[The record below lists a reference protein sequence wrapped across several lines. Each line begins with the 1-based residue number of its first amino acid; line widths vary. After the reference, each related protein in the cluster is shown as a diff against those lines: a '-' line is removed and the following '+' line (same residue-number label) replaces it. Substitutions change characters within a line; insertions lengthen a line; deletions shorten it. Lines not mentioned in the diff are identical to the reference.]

1 MKDRIFLKVMVA
13 VDVLLLSCVV
23 LAVVYFS
30 KRSSN
35 IQPEVLGTQDVV
47 EERLEEFTVP
57 ICNQGKCM
65 WLSSESVVLEGIV
78 DRNAVYQRVLTQV
91 IPYFEQNY
99 GGKTAVQNRAGSFV
113 YWKEDYIPNL
123 SNIFDDVYRA
133 FVSKEDDYVEVSIE
147 DLPGT
152 DGRYAP
158 RYIEV
163 DNSKQKLYVWVNG
176 VVQKEILLSGPKVG
190 YEVYGV
196 FPIVDKGEA
205 PIAPTGDY
213 MPYWMAFYYSPKQEA
228 WYGLHGLIWWYDDDG
243 NKEYEP
249 ESNIGVRRS
258 GGCIRMLVE
267 DAKYIYD
274 IFEKG
279 DLVLIH
285 E

>member
-1 MKDRIFLKVMVA
+1 M
-13 VDVLLLSCVV
+13 
-23 LAVVYFS
+23 
-30 KRSSN
+30 
-35 IQPEVLGTQDVV
+35 
-47 EERLEEFTVP
+47 
-57 ICNQGKCM
+57 
-65 WLSSESVVLEGIV
+65 
-78 DRNAVYQRVLTQV
+78 
-91 IPYFEQNY
+91 
-99 GGKTAVQNRAGSFV
+99 
-113 YWKEDYIPNL
+113 
-123 SNIFDDVYRA
+123 
-133 FVSKEDDYVEVSIE
+133 
-147 DLPGT
+147 
-152 DGRYAP
+152 
-158 RYIEV
+158 
-163 DNSKQKLYVWVNG
+163 
-176 VVQKEILLSGPKVG
+176 
-190 YEVYGV
+190 YGV